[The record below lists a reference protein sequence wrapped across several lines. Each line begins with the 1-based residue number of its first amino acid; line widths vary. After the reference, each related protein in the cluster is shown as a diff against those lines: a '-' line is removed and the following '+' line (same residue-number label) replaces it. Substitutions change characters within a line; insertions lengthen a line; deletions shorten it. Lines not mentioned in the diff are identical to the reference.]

1 MALKRKLTKE
11 EFEKKSKDIQ
21 SEYKEKDGEYVLDID
36 GDEDTGALK
45 RARDREKQRR
55 EDAERE
61 RDELREQVETSADLG
76 AKKKGDIETLEK
88 AWKKKSEEAETA
100 SNAKIAKL
108 TEHTKKTLIDGT
120 ASALAA
126 KISTVPALMQ
136 KAIKE
141 RLIVDFDGDEPT
153 LRILGADGKASAM
166 TIDDLSKEFVAN
178 KEYSGIIVGSKASGG
193 GAAKDGFSKTNGGAG
208 QQNQTDKPASYSSM
222 NPRDLA
228 ATLSAKREANKE

>member
-1 MALKRKLTKE
+1 MALKRKLNKE
-11 EFEKKSKDIQ
+11 AFDKLSKDIQ

-45 RARDREKQRR
+45 RARDREKQKR
-55 EDAERE
+55 EDAEKE
-61 RDELREQVETSADLG
+61 RDELREQVEASADLG
-76 AKKKGDIETLEK
+76 ARKKGDIETLEK
-88 AWKKKSEEAETA
+88 QWKKKSDDAEAV
-100 SNAKIAKL
+100 SSAKIAKL
-108 TEHTKKTLIDGT
+108 TAHTTKTLIDGT
-120 ASALAA
+120 AASLAA

-141 RLIVDFDGDEPT
+141 RLTVDYDGDEPT

-193 GAAKDGFSKTNGGAG
+193 GAAKDGFSKPNGGAG
-208 QQNQTDKPASYSSM
+208 QQNQTDKPASFSSM
-222 NPRDLA
+222 SPRDLA
-228 ATLSAKREANKE
+228 ASITAKREASKE